1 MAFRASTFV
10 PALTLQVVKRNAWQA
25 RQQLVNLV
33 SAMTTGASSE
43 EVFAAQ
49 KVLVNLNT
57 SLTEAAAVPG
67 IVDYAVSQEDDV
79 GYDVV
84 AEFTAMNAAIDAAI
98 ATIISGFPKDGSN
111 FLLSHT
117 FAANGT
123 LVARNFTPAQLASAV
138 AAIQAVIDSIV

>member
-25 RQQLVNLV
+25 RQQLVNLN
-33 SAMTTGASSE
+33 SAFTTGASSE

-49 KVLVNLNT
+49 KILRNLNV
-57 SLTEAAAVPG
+57 SLTEASAVPG
-67 IVDYAVSQEDDV
+67 IAAYAIDQENDA

-84 AEFTAMNAAIDAAI
+84 AEFTAMMAAIDNAI
-98 ATIISGFPKDGSN
+98 ATITAGFPKDASN

-117 FAANGT
+117 FAPDGT
-123 LVARNFTPAQLASAV
+123 LVARNFTPAQLTAV
-138 AAIQAVIDSIV
+138 VTAVQAVIDSIT